1 MNGGFVG
8 MMTADLHLL
17 GAGSLKDKRK
27 PLHGLKAALV
37 KATGCSVSEVDD
49 HDVLRRARISLAVV
63 AADAAGAERLLDVAE
78 RIAHGG
84 EFEVLSI
91 RRTTC
96 SLFEL
101 VPGEL
106 EALR

>member
-8 MMTADLHLL
+8 MMTADLHLP
-17 GAGSLKDKRK
+17 GASSLKDKRK

-37 KATGCSVSEVDD
+37 KAIGCSVSEVDD
-49 HDVLRRARISLAVV
+49 HDVLRRSRISLAVV
-63 AADAAGAERLLDVAE
+63 ATDAAGAERLLDIAE

-91 RRTTC
+91 QRITC
-96 SLFEL
+96 SLREL
-101 VPGEL
+101 VSDEI
-106 EALR
+106 EVR